1 MALGLTHGQLYYS
14 TNGLAD
20 SSVEHEELLKIHF
33 FQTWPVYLV
42 LRSQSLSMLE
52 VIIIQGESGKTHFS
66 LAFEAPSGWLKE
78 KEANQAIVLTV
89 LQVKKKASGAK
100 KNGGGA
106 VQNRNGSRTG
116 LKW

>member
-1 MALGLTHGQLYYS
+1 MCRAFSGPPQIMVLGLTRGQLYYS

-52 VIIIQGESGKTHFS
+52 VIIIQGESG
-66 LAFEAPSGWLKE
+66 
-78 KEANQAIVLTV
+78 
-89 LQVKKKASGAK
+89 VKRKASGAK
-100 KNGGGA
+100 KNGDGV

-116 LKW
+116 CKM